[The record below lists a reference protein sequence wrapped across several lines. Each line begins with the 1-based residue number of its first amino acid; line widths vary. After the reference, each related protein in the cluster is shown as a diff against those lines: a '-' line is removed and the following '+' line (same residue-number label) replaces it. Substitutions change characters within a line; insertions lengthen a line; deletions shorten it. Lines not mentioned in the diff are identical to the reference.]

1 MWNDYFNLNM
11 SPILP
16 HIKNADLSE
25 CVIETIEPSQ
35 LVHDAQLIQSID
47 LRTVR
52 IDDLRSMRSYCEFDI
67 DNTCIIS
74 GFCFWFD
81 CYFSSNNNSTRL
93 TTSPHAPKTHWKQ
106 TLVFL
111 TEDIYPLKG
120 DTLPV
125 NIKLKQS
132 SENRRH
138 YNLTI
143 SIKEGSNNIHD
154 DESDVKTR
162 PDKHVTSMDTTS
174 DSASSESDTDGY
186 ESDEHPIP
194 CSCDRAKCKLI
205 QTIIEKYSEEN
216 ILE

>member
-1 MWNDYFNLNM
+1 MWKNYFDLNF

-16 HIKNADLSE
+16 HIKNSDLQE

-47 LRTVR
+47 LRTVQV
-52 IDDLRSMRSYCEFDI
+52 DELRSMRSSCQFDI

-81 CYFSSNNNSTRL
+81 CYFSSTQTSSMVRL
-93 TTSPHAPKTHWKQ
+93 TTSPSAPATHWKQ

-111 TEDIYPLKG
+111 PEDIYPMKG
-120 DTLPV
+120 DVVPV
-125 NIKLKQS
+125 DIKLKQS
-132 SENRRH
+132 PENQRH

-143 SIKEGSNNIHD
+143 SIKEMDETSPNGNDPTSD
-154 DESDVKTR
+154 DQ
-162 PDKHVTSMDTTS
+162 SMDTAS
-174 DSASSESDTDGY
+174 DGSGEDENDD

-194 CSCDRAKCKLI
+194 CSCDRNKCKLI
-205 QTIIEKYSEEN
+205 KLIMEKYDEEN
-216 ILE
+216 VE